1 MKKIKNAIDTAVIRA
16 KVAAM
21 QAMKGESAFIAVFI
35 IAIAVIVAGVVYR
48 DELKTLITTLSAR
61 LSSEAQN
68 LFN

>member
-61 LSSEAQN
+61 LSTEAQN

>member
-48 DELKTLITTLSAR
+48 DELKTLITTLSTR
-61 LSSEAQN
+61 LSTEAQN